1 MTYQEVIDN
10 LKPDLEKAVADF
22 KEEMMKLR
30 SGRLSPAL
38 IEDIEADC
46 FGSILPLKQLGAISL
61 PSNRELLLQLWDKSY
76 VEGVLAAIE
85 DTELGLSVRID
96 GEKIY
101 LSSPPL
107 TEESRQNVIKI
118 LNKKKEAAFQDIRR
132 LRDKA
137 WRSIQDGFQ
146 QGEIREDD
154 KYKGKDKLDESVREH
169 RDKIEEMVKN
179 KEIEIKG

>member
-1 MTYQEVIDN
+1 MTYQEIIDN
-10 LKPDLEKAVADF
+10 LEPDLEKVVIDF
-22 KEEMMKLR
+22 KDEMMKLR

-61 PSNRELLLQLWDKSY
+61 PSNRELLIQLWDKSY
-76 VEGVLAAIE
+76 VEGVLAAID
-85 DTELGLSVRID
+85 DTEIGLSVRID

-101 LSSPPL
+101 LTSPPL
-107 TEESRQNVIKI
+107 TEESRQNVIRI
-118 LNKKKEAAFQDIRR
+118 LNKKKEETFQQIRH

-137 WRSIQDGFQ
+137 WRAIQDGFQ

-154 KYKGKDKLDESVREH
+154 KYKGKDKLDEAVRNY
-169 RDKIEEMVKN
+169 RDKIEEIVKN
-179 KEIEIKG
+179 KETELKG